1 MPKLARQIEK
11 QLYKLQKLI
20 EQITNHDINPDDPNL
35 WDSDYYY
42 DLTENLKEALQ
53 LLQGK
58 KATTKYGETLILE
71 AGLCALIDDY
81 QNEAEEEE
89 ADD

>member
-35 WDSDYYY
+35 
-42 DLTENLKEALQ
+42 
-53 LLQGK
+53 
-58 KATTKYGETLILE
+58 
-71 AGLCALIDDY
+71 
-81 QNEAEEEE
+81 
-89 ADD
+89 